1 MQLGKI
7 AMLAAL
13 TGLAITATTLAT
25 TMVSADTLDTPSQP
39 ADSIGPH
46 SGLNMAKVEAAYGAP
61 ARRVEAVGQPPI
73 SRWEYPGFIVYFE
86 RDKVIHTVA
95 LK

>member
-13 TGLAITATTLAT
+13 TGLAMTA
-25 TMVSADTLDTPSQP
+25 SADTLETPSQP
-39 ADSIGPH
+39 ADSVGPH
-46 SGLNMAKVEAAYGAP
+46 SGLNMARVEAAYGAP
-61 ARRVEAVGQPPI
+61 ARRVEPVGQPPI

-86 RDKVIHTVA
+86 HDKVIHTVA

>member
-1 MQLGKI
+1 MQLSKI
-7 AMLAAL
+7 AMLAL
-13 TGLAITATTLAT
+13 TGLALAAN
-25 TMVSADTLDTPSQP
+25 ADTLETPSQP
-39 ADSIGPH
+39 SASIGPH
-46 SGLNMAKVEAAYGAP
+46 SGLNMAKVEAAFGAP

-86 RDKVIHTVA
+86 QDKVIHTVA

>member
-13 TGLAITATTLAT
+13 IGLAITA
-25 TMVSADTLDTPSQP
+25 SADTLETPSQP
-39 ADSIGPH
+39 TDSVGPH

-86 RDKVIHTVA
+86 HDKVIHTVA

>member
-7 AMLAAL
+7 AMLAVL
-13 TGLAITATTLAT
+13 IGLAITAN
-25 TMVSADTLDTPSQP
+25 ADTLETPSQP
-39 ADSIGPH
+39 ADSVGPH
-46 SGLNMAKVEAAYGAP
+46 SGLNMAKVEAAFGAP

-86 RDKVIHTVA
+86 HDKVIHTVA